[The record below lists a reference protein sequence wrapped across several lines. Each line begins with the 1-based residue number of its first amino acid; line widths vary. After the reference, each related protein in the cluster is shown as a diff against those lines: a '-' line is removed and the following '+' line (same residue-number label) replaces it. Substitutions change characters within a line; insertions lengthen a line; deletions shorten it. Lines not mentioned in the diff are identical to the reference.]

1 MNLFGSLNSHC
12 LQMRTILNP
21 SERINA
27 GITATANRLHIR
39 SRLGP
44 RRNVSYWP
52 LISEGWDGRVLNS
65 CIRLY
70 IGRDPTP

>member
-1 MNLFGSLNSHC
+1 MNLFSSLNNHC
-12 LQMRTILNP
+12 LQMWTILNP

-44 RRNVSYWP
+44 RRIVSYWS
-52 LISEGWDGRVLNS
+52 LISERWDG
-65 CIRLY
+65 
-70 IGRDPTP
+70 